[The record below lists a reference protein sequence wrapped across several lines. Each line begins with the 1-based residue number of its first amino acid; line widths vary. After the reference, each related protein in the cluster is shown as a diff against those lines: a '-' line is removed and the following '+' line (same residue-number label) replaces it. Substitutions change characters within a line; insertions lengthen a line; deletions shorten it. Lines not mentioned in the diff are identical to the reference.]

1 MKINNGEIINEIPF
15 RVRCSDWRED
25 NAPIRIHARM
35 PLMQMSSRS
44 VGDRDYL
51 RRLRAAEM
59 AAWERSG
66 GDYLMSCSAA
76 RM

>member
-1 MKINNGEIINEIPF
+1 MKINNGEIMHEIPF
-15 RVRCSDWRED
+15 RLRCSNWRED
-25 NAPIRIHARM
+25 NAPIQIRARV
-35 PLMQMSSRS
+35 PVVQMSSR
-44 VGDRDYL
+44 VAGDRDYL